1 MDENKDI
8 LNNEGEAPVDDV
20 AEEAAEAIED
30 AEKAVSE
37 PTEEVSG
44 ETVSESAEEAEEE
57 AVSEP
62 VEEALD
68 ETVSES
74 DEETGEEA
82 VPEEDAAEPE
92 AVEVPKKKKAFVPFI
107 IIAVGIVVLASAF
120 FIGYKMTY
128 NPYNHMGYINVS
140 GKTVGDIAEEYGMTL
155 EEFLAEYDLPA
166 DMRADTEEAAAS
178 YMIPISNII
187 ANYGIDFETF
197 AEYYG
202 FDESVTA
209 DTPWGEALDSMTLSN
224 MVGEEN
230 LEEFIEE
237 YELGDKVTGETK
249 WGEVRRKVDKI
260 SYAKQQEAATAE
272 DVVSDEYVEDVT
284 E

>member
-8 LNNEGEAPVDDV
+8 LNDEGEAPVDDA
-20 AEEAAEAIED
+20 AEEALKAVEAVE
-30 AEKAVSE
+30 EMVSE
-37 PTEEVSG
+37 PAEEAK
-44 ETVSESAEEAEEE
+44 EDAVSESAEETSEETASDPFEE
-57 AVSEP
+57 AVA
-62 VEEALD
+62 EA
-68 ETVSES
+68 
-74 DEETGEEA
+74 A
-82 VPEEDAAEPE
+82 PEENAAEL
-92 AVEVPKKKKAFVPFI
+92 EVPKKKKSFVPFV
-107 IIAVGIVVLASAF
+107 IIAAGIVVLAAAL

-140 GKTVGDIAEEYGMTL
+140 GKTIGDIAEEYGMTL
-155 EEFLAEYDLPA
+155 DEFLAEYGLPA
-166 DMRADTEEAAAS
+166 DMRADTEETAAS
-178 YMIPISNII
+178 YMIPISKII

-209 DTPWGEALDSMTLSN
+209 DTPWGEALDSMSLN
-224 MVGEEN
+224 DMVGEEN

-249 WGEVRRKVDKI
+249 WGEVRRTVDKI
-260 SYAKQQEAATAE
+260 NYAKQQEAATAE
-272 DVVSDEYVEDVT
+272 DVVADESDESAEDVT